1 MRGTMGRNCAVL
13 AVMALAAM
21 PARAQQTQS
30 ADEPAGDHTGADVDL
45 TDPKSKY
52 AAMLGN
58 VAQPL
63 RAEPPD
69 NEVETIT
76 DQAEL
81 ASRATNRVI
90 VPVPL
95 ATPQLGFGLGL
106 GAVWFYSPSASS
118 RPWTTGVAGLA
129 TSNGSVGVG
138 GRHSMSLGSDRYR
151 VDINAAYGNFNTQ
164 YFGVGGEAGQGN
176 DPVAITQTPILL
188 NGQATMRIIPNLFVG
203 GRFRFVDMATVV
215 RDDAVIPPDL
225 DINDIEE
232 ERRIVAI
239 GPVFNLDL
247 TDGSLNPRSGTTV
260 NGQWLF
266 ALPGLGSDTAYDKA
280 NFTVNHFVDVND
292 KTVVAFRGSLCAAS
306 TDAPFFD
313 LCLFGSSSNLRGYS
327 SGQYRDRAS
336 WAVQT
341 EWRRH
346 LGGRF
351 GVVAFAGIGGVAPG
365 LGSIGHSTLLPA
377 GGGGVRYEVSSEYRI
392 NVRLDVAVG
401 IDSSAI
407 HLSLGEAF

>member
-1 MRGTMGRNCAVL
+1 MRGATGRNCAAL
-13 AVMALAAM
+13 CMLALAAS
-21 PARAQQTQS
+21 PVRAQQSES
-30 ADEPAGDHTGADVDL
+30 AGEPAGDHTGADVQLVDHNR
-45 TDPKSKY
+45 KY
-52 AAMLGN
+52 DTN

-63 RAEPPD
+63 REQTLD

-76 DQAEL
+76 SGAEL
-81 ASRATNRVI
+81 ISRATNRVI

-95 ATPQLGFGLGL
+95 AGPQLGFGLGL

-129 TSNGSVGVG
+129 TTNGSLGVG
-138 GRHSMSLGSDRYR
+138 GRHSMSLDRDRYR
-151 VDINAAYGNFNTQ
+151 VDITAGYGNFNTQ
-164 YFGVGGEAGQGN
+164 FFGVGGEAGQDN
-176 DPVAITQTPILL
+176 APVPITQTPVLFQ
-188 NGQATMRIIPNLFVG
+188 GQATMRIIPNLFVG
-203 GRFRFVDMATVV
+203 GRLRFLDMTTVV

-266 ALPGLGSDTAYDKA
+266 AVPGLGSDNAYDKA

-292 KTVVAFRGSLCAAS
+292 KTVVGFRGSLCAAS
-306 TDAPFFD
+306 QDAPFFD
-313 LCLFGSSSNLRGYS
+313 LCLFGSSSNLRGYA

-346 LGGRF
+346 LSGRF

-365 LGSIGHSTLLPA
+365 LGSIGHSTLLPSA
-377 GGGGVRYEVSSEYRI
+377 GGGIRFEVSPEYRVNI
-392 NVRLDVAVG
+392 RLDAAVG
-401 IDSSAI
+401 RDSSAI

>member
-1 MRGTMGRNCAVL
+1 
-13 AVMALAAM
+13 
-21 PARAQQTQS
+21 
-30 ADEPAGDHTGADVDL
+30 
-45 TDPKSKY
+45 
-52 AAMLGN
+52 
-58 VAQPL
+58 
-63 RAEPPD
+63 
-69 NEVETIT
+69 
-76 DQAEL
+76 
-81 ASRATNRVI
+81 
-90 VPVPL
+90 
-95 ATPQLGFGLGL
+95 
-106 GAVWFYSPSASS
+106 
-118 RPWTTGVAGLA
+118 
-129 TSNGSVGVG
+129 
-138 GRHSMSLGSDRYR
+138 
-151 VDINAAYGNFNTQ
+151 
-164 YFGVGGEAGQGN
+164 
-176 DPVAITQTPILL
+176 
-188 NGQATMRIIPNLFVG
+188 MRIIPNLFVG

-215 RDDAVIPPDL
+215 RDDAVIPPDV

-365 LGSIGHSTLLPA
+365 LGSIGHSALLPA
-377 GGGGVRYEVSSEYRI
+377 AGGGVRYEVSSEYRI